1 MRIQAQHDRVIIKPL
16 QESEQQYG
24 SILLPDMGRERPV
37 KGTVVSVGPG
47 RTTESGYTVHPKC
60 QLGDIVF
67 IPQFGA
73 QVITD
78 DNEEYYVT
86 RDSEILATYNK
97 ETTNA

>member
-1 MRIQAQHDRVIIKPL
+1 MRIQAQHYRVIIKTL
-16 QESEQQYG
+16 QENEQQYG

-37 KGTVVSVGPG
+37 KGIVVDVGPG

-60 QLGDIVF
+60 QVGDIVF

-73 QVITD
+73 QVVTD
-78 DNEEYYVT
+78 NNEEYYIT
-86 RDSEILATYNK
+86 RDSEILATYK

>member
-1 MRIQAQHDRVIIKPL
+1 MKIQAQHDRIIIKPL

-24 SILLPDMGRERPV
+24 SIILPDMGRERPV

-47 RTTESGYTVHPKC
+47 RTTESGYTVYPKS

-73 QVITD
+73 QVIVD
-78 DNEEYYVT
+78 ENEEYYVT
-86 RDSEILATYNK
+86 RDSEILATYK